1 MRVSPIAW
9 ISGDLDDTA
18 EPHEAASHV
27 AQIETVGRGT
37 QGGRD
42 VYQWEVVPARRTK
55 HEWLDPLARASQALA
70 LASDEDIDAIERSN
84 AFDLW
89 KSLLNEAAEDV
100 LSRSAYFRQVLGLAI
115 VAVRQRD
122 LVDFAPVDLAA
133 FRTVTNI
140 LHSPSVVEADTARA
154 ARTLSGLRPRLQLLS
169 SADAASSHEVEDII
183 ERLLENG

>member
-1 MRVSPIAW
+1 MRGSPIAW
-9 ISGDLDDTA
+9 ISGDPDDTA
-18 EPHEAASHV
+18 EPQEAATHV
-27 AQIETVGRGT
+27 AQIQTVGRGT
-37 QGGRD
+37 QGGRG
-42 VYQWEVVPARRTK
+42 VYQWEVVPARQTK
-55 HEWLDPLARASQALA
+55 HEGLDPIGRASQALA
-70 LASDEDIDAIERSN
+70 LASDDDTDAIERSN

-89 KSLLNEAAEDV
+89 KSLVNEAAEDA
-100 LSRSAYFRQVLGLAI
+100 LSRSPYFRQVLGLVI

-169 SADAASSHEVEDII
+169 HADAVSSHEVEDII
-183 ERLLENG
+183 ERLLQNE